1 MQDENS
7 PVVTIKAT
15 LTEYTFIQ
23 FCRKMGFGTLKLE
36 IMNGQP
42 KKVTQPLKAFR
53 FDLTPDGNPI
63 ARLSVSSID
72 KMVEEINEMEL
83 ELDNDEE

>member
-1 MQDENS
+1 MPEQNC

-53 FDLTPDGNPI
+53 FDLTPDGKPI
-63 ARLSVSSID
+63 ARLSIASID
-72 KMVEEINEMEL
+72 KMVDEINEMEL
-83 ELDNDEE
+83 ELDNDDE